1 MFLNYFLL
9 LFIPIFY
16 LGVLLRE
23 DRATV
28 LEKNHDAGVLES
40 RKHLDLVRTNKGLYR
55 LIGKIINGSPYE
67 LYQSCV
73 ALCGVPRTWK
83 KILKASSG
91 TEKVTKN
98 LKLNLSLD
106 SPAGPLRSR
115 ANAIDMDISTTRN
128 GKVYA
133 KNVNSNKKTDRK
145 RKYLGHSEIE
155 KKSKQR
161 KFNSQLSSLMSSTP
175 KRPEKPSVNESPSL
189 MLKKKILQNIIL
201 NKTTVNP
208 NEETL
213 NHLNDSIK
221 VSNQRLS
228 NSKKKV

>member
-1 MFLNYFLL
+1 M
-9 LFIPIFY
+9 
-16 LGVLLRE
+16 LRE

-40 RKHLDLVRTNKGLYR
+40 RKSLDLVRTNKGLYR

-83 KILKASSG
+83 QILKASSV

-106 SPAGPLRSR
+106 SPAGPLRSK
-115 ANAIDMDISTTRN
+115 ANAIDMNISTTRN
-128 GKVYA
+128 GKAYA
-133 KNVNSNKKTDRK
+133 KNVSSNNKKTDRK

-161 KFNSQLSSLMSSTP
+161 KFNNQLSSLMSSTP

-208 NEETL
+208 NEEKL
-213 NHLNDSIK
+213 NLLDDSIK
-221 VSNQRLS
+221 VINKRLS
-228 NSKKKV
+228 NSNKKV